1 VTTDLNDWRLVYGD
15 VELKFGTYLSGF
27 PFVSQVDVGT
37 PAARLNDVDHPNTDG
52 IVFGSDTAGSMTLTF
67 EVGIP
72 RVPDRRRRGDPDPW
86 HASLDALEVFT
97 AAWKARSHRRIP
109 GWVAE
114 LVNDDRQRM
123 VYGRPRNIKPKL
135 VKSRQGWTDHVCD
148 FATTDDV
155 FYGAVA
161 KSTRVGV
168 VPAESAPL
176 RWPIGF
182 PWSTFGTTART
193 NVVDNA
199 GTVDSWPVLTFRGP
213 SGSPRV
219 DLLNATGGV
228 LWSVWAQGALAY
240 DETMVVDT
248 RPWARSVLVNGNP
261 AMGRLRGSQVN
272 DCVIPPGVSQVRYTA
287 SDPTGASTVTI
298 DDRDA
303 FASL

>member
-1 VTTDLNDWRLVYGD
+1 
-15 VELKFGTYLSGF
+15 
-27 PFVSQVDVGT
+27 
-37 PAARLNDVDHPNTDG
+37 
-52 IVFGSDTAGSMTLTF
+52 VFGADTAGSMTLTF

-114 LVNDDRQRM
+114 LVNDNRQRM

-135 VKSRQGWTDHVCD
+135 TTTRQGWTDHVCD

-155 FYGAVA
+155 FYGAVP
-161 KSTRVGV
+161 KTTRVGV

-193 NVVDNA
+193 NVVENK
-199 GTVDSWPVLTFRGP
+199 GSVDSWPVLTFRGQ

-261 AMGRLRGSQVN
+261 AMGRLRG
-272 DCVIPPGVSQVRYTA
+272 VSGERLC
-287 SDPTGASTVTI
+287 DPTGGVSGALHRVRPDRRVYG
-298 DDRDA
+298 DDRLPGRLRVPLDRSSTYDVA
-303 FASL
+303 RCPVGGFRCEPPR